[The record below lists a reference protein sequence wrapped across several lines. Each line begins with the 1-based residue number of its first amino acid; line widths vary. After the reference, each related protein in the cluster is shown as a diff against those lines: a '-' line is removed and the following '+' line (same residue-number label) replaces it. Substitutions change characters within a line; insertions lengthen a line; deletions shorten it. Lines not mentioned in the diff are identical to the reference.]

1 MKKLVCN
8 ALPLVAVVIFASTS
22 MMGLAQDSRRGS
34 DTQQQQS
41 TTADWATPP
50 PGNPLAQ
57 QGYRDGVQ
65 AATLD
70 RLASRPIDPKVSHL
84 YVHPPAKGEEREP
97 YRAAFVAGY
106 QAALQHGS

>member
-34 DTQQQQS
+34 DTQQQS

-50 PGNPLAQ
+50 PGPVLAQ
-57 QGYRDGVQ
+57 QGYRDGIQ

-84 YVHPPAKGEEREP
+84 YVHPPAKGDERES